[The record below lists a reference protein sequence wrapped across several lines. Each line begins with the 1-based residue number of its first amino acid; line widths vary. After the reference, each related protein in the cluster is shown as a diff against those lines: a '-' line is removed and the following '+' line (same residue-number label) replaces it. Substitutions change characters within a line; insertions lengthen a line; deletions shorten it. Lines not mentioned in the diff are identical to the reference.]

1 MNRYHRRGAWIIWLS
16 FLIAIVLQIMPWPPQ
31 LYLFRPSWLNL
42 LLIYWVM
49 VLPHRVNIG
58 TGFILGLIMDLIL
71 GSTFGVRAL
80 TLSILTYLVVL
91 KFQLFRNM
99 PLWQQALIVILLSAK
114 TQLITFWVNFLV
126 TNISFRPEIFWSSM
140 VDGVLWPW
148 LFLLM
153 RKIRRQFT
161 VQ

>member
-1 MNRYHRRGAWIIWLS
+1 MNRYHRHGDWVIWLS
-16 FLIAIVLQIMPWPPQ
+16 FFIPVVMQIMPWPPQ

-42 LLIYWVM
+42 LLIYWVIA
-49 VLPHRVNIG
+49 LPHRVSVG

-71 GSTFGVRAL
+71 GSTLGVRAMAF
-80 TLSILTYLVVL
+80 SILAYLAVF

-99 PLWQQALIVILLSAK
+99 PLWQQSLIVILMSFI
-114 TQLITFWVNFLV
+114 TQMIIFWAEFLV
-126 TNISFRPEIFWSSM
+126 INISFRPEIFWISV
-140 VDGVLWPW
+140 VDGILWPW

-153 RKIRRQFT
+153 RKIRRQFS